1 MKSFKLIKFWLI
13 VGISIPILSFKCY
26 SLNVP
31 DELKNALKAGD
42 TKEISKFFDT
52 NVELEILGDENIFSK
67 AQAEKILKIF
77 FDEHP
82 VISFAILFEGG
93 KDASQYAIGKLTTS
107 KGTFRVNILVK
118 AQILLQLR
126 IEEENGK

>member
-1 MKSFKLIKFWLI
+1 MKTFKFWLTI
-13 VGISIPILSFKCY
+13 GMAILFFSFKCY

-31 DELKNALKAGD
+31 DELKNALKTGNI
-42 TKEISKFFDT
+42 KEISKFFDT
-52 NVELEILGDENIFSK
+52 NVELEILGDENIYSK
-67 AQAEKILKIF
+67 AQAEKSLKTF